1 MTGPVPAARDGIAD
15 HAAASGPA
23 RGEERAER
31 LGAAWRQAYADAARL
46 YLDVAFFHPFDDGNG
61 RAALLALGHLLAAE
75 DIVLG
80 RIAPLTV
87 ARYADDADT
96 TSC

>member
-1 MTGPVPAARDGIAD
+1 M
-15 HAAASGPA
+15 PA
-23 RGEERAER
+23 R
-31 LGAAWRQAYADAARL
+31 AARL
-46 YLDVAFFHPFDDGNG
+46 HLVVAFFHPFDDGNG
-61 RAALLALGHLLAAE
+61 RAALLALGHQLAAE

-80 RIAPLTV
+80 WIAPLTV